1 MGAGDDGLD
10 ETGADGDSDSDDGLD
25 ETGSDGGTGETGG
38 LLEYDCSQWKPS
50 GAVTLDARGNVA
62 VDAALVEEIAV
73 HYGDPLAVCDD
84 TSFRQTSTG
93 HFVIARMATNG
104 LLAQMG
110 LLPDDVIL
118 AIDGEPMID
127 IDTIAA
133 TTVDLFLG
141 SRVTSG
147 FTLTIGRGREVIA
160 KAVRVR

>member
-1 MGAGDDGLD
+1 M
-10 ETGADGDSDSDDGLD
+10 
-25 ETGSDGGTGETGG
+25 
-38 LLEYDCSQWKPS
+38 
-50 GAVTLDARGNVA
+50 
-62 VDAALVEEIAV
+62 
-73 HYGDPLAVCDD
+73 
-84 TSFRQTSTG
+84 
-93 HFVIARMATNG
+93 TNTG

-110 LLPDDVIL
+110 LRVNDVIL
-118 AIDGEPMID
+118 AIDGEPMTD

>member
-1 MGAGDDGLD
+1 MAGSTRPAVPTRAPTAKPTRPEPMATRAIRRVCSSTTALN
-10 ETGADGDSDSDDGLD
+10 
-25 ETGSDGGTGETGG
+25 GGF
-38 LLEYDCSQWKPS
+38 
-50 GAVTLDARGNVA
+50 AV
-62 VDAALVEEIAV
+62 
-73 HYGDPLAVCDD
+73 
-84 TSFRQTSTG
+84 
-93 HFVIARMATNG
+93 ARMTNTG

-110 LLPDDVIL
+110 LRVNDVIL
-118 AIDGEPMID
+118 AIDGEPMTD